1 MSLRDQIQILVVDD
15 MSTSR
20 GLLIQALESMGI
32 SNIHHAADGNEA
44 LAVVKDRAIHLVLS
58 DYNMPGMDGLDL
70 LRELRANARTQA
82 IGFILVTGRAEQGQV
97 DAGRALGM
105 NNMIRKPFTSPE
117 LKACLEA
124 VIGRI

>member
-20 GLLIQALESMGI
+20 GLLIQALESIGI
-32 SNIHHAADGNEA
+32 SNIHHAADGTEA
-44 LAVVKDRAIHLVLS
+44 LAVVADRTIHLVLS

-70 LRELRANARTQA
+70 LRELRAHARTRA
-82 IGFILVTGRAEQGQV
+82 IGFILVTGRAEQDQV
-97 DAGRALGM
+97 DKGRALGM
-105 NNMIRKPFTSPE
+105 NNMIRKPFTSAE

-124 VIGRI
+124 VIGKI